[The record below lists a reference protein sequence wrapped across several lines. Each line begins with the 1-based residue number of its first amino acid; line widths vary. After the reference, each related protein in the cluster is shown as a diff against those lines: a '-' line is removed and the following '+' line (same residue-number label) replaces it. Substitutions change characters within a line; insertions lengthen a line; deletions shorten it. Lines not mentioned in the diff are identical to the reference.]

1 MNTVIDN
8 WIDHQLFLTGEYK
21 NTYGTHGCDKSQP
34 PPSAENKICKKFHEQ
49 IKQLKDKKNKDD
61 INEDF
66 VKAFLETPIVA
77 ESLLIPTNEIRF
89 HRFLDTLVSLET
101 ILDIKWLSH
110 WSFLEIKDFKS
121 ITDYYRV

>member
-8 WIDHQLFLTGEYK
+8 WTNHQLFLTGEYK

-34 PPSAENKICKKFHEQ
+34 PPSAENKICKKFHEK
-49 IKQLKDKKNKDD
+49 IKQLKNTKNTKKDE

-66 VKAFLETPIVA
+66 VKAFLETPTVP

-89 HRFLDTLVSLET
+89 GIFWGKPRQLYSDLV
-101 ILDIKWLSH
+101 IH
-110 WSFLEIKDFKS
+110 
-121 ITDYYRV
+121 